1 MIDEYE
7 LTPVEKRGDF
17 LFKRDDLYIP
27 FDFSPVNGSKL
38 RQCLLLMKS
47 HLGKVDGVITGTSIK
62 SPQAPIVAS
71 VAKNL
76 NLPCTILYGGTT
88 KDKLK
93 ENPYAN
99 ICDAMGAK
107 IEIASK
113 FGYTTVLNKI
123 AQEFANNK
131 KWLNIRYGFDLINN
145 LDVFIDSVANQV
157 KNIPNVDNLVI
168 TVGSSITII
177 GVLYGILKYNKD
189 VKRVYAI
196 GVAPNRLP
204 KIEKYVNEIYLYTG
218 DLLPLNLINYV
229 DCFAEVKG
237 FKYDNIFSESY
248 FGIDFHPR
256 YEAKTFR
263 WLKEQELK
271 GTTLMWITGSDFKL

>member
-7 LTPVEKRGDF
+7 LTPIEKRGDF

-47 HLGKVDGVITGTSIK
+47 HLGKVNGVITGTSIK

-76 NLPCTILYGGTT
+76 NLHCTILYGGTT

-93 ENPYAN
+93 ENRYAN
-99 ICDAMGAK
+99 ICKAMGAN

-123 AQEFANNK
+123 AQEFADK
-131 KWLNIRYGFDLINN
+131 EKWLNIRYGFDLVNN
-145 LDVFIDSVANQV
+145 LDVFIGSVANQV
-157 KNIPNVDNLVI
+157 KNIPKCDNLVI

-177 GVLYGILKYNKD
+177 GVLYGLLKYNKD

-196 GVAPNRLP
+196 GVAPNRLQ
-204 KIEKYVNEIYLYTG
+204 KIENYANEIYLHTG
-218 DLLPLNLINYV
+218 DLLPLGLINYV
-229 DCFAEVKG
+229 DCFTEVKG
-237 FKYDNIFSESY
+237 FKYDNTFNESY

-271 GTTLMWITGSDFKL
+271 GTTLMWITGSDLKW

>member
-1 MIDEYE
+1 MLDEYE
-7 LTPVEKRGDF
+7 LTPIEKRGDF

-47 HLGKVDGVITGTSIK
+47 HLGKVNGVITGTSIK

-71 VAKNL
+71 VAKIL

-88 KDKLK
+88 NDKLK
-93 ENPYAN
+93 ENMYAN
-99 ICDAMGAK
+99 ICKAMGAN

-123 AQEFANNK
+123 AQEFADK
-131 KWLNIRYGFDLINN
+131 EKWLNIRYGFDLVNN
-145 LDVFIDSVANQV
+145 LDVFIGSVANQV
-157 KNIPNVDNLVI
+157 KNIPKVDNLVI

-177 GVLYGILKYNKD
+177 GVLYGLLKYNKD

-196 GVAPNRLP
+196 GVAPNRLQ
-204 KIEKYVNEIYLYTG
+204 KIENYANEIYLHTG
-218 DLLPLNLINYV
+218 NLLPLDLINYV
-229 DCFAEVKG
+229 DCFTEVKG
-237 FKYDNIFSESY
+237 FKYENTFNESY

-271 GTTLMWITGSDFKL
+271 GTTLMWITGSDLKW